1 MIPELVDIGAKRR
14 VLPLGRYSCSLDDI
28 RERYVPDGDEN
39 RSAIWSDLLTVIN
52 LVRETVG
59 CIAELW
65 IGGSFI
71 TSEENPHDIDVVFFF
86 KEDCIK
92 SVDSRGAFVLN
103 LLSRSYGPD
112 RRVSSYVDSYVII
125 VPPTEVENDA
135 KRGHTPLRGY
145 WDQFWSKTRF
155 EDEDERWLYPAA
167 GYLEV
172 MIDGYDD

>member
-28 RERYVPDGDEN
+28 RKRYVPDDDEN
-39 RSAIWSDLLTVIN
+39 RSAIWDGLITVVN
-52 LVRETVG
+52 LVKETIG
-59 CIAELW
+59 SIAELW

-86 KEDCIK
+86 KEDSIK

-103 LLSRSYGPD
+103 LLSGSYGPD
-112 RRVSSYVDSYVII
+112 RRVSSYVDSYMII
-125 VPPTEVENDA
+125 VPPTEIENDA
-135 KRGHTPLRGY
+135 KRGYTPLRGY

>member
-1 MIPELVDIGAKRR
+1 MDIGAKRR

-28 RERYVPDGDEN
+28 RKRYVPDDDEN
-39 RSAIWSDLLTVIN
+39 RSAIWDGLITVVN
-52 LVRETVG
+52 LVKETIG
-59 CIAELW
+59 SIAELW

-86 KEDCIK
+86 KEDRIK
-92 SVDSRGAFVLN
+92 SVDSRGAFLLN
-103 LLSRSYGPD
+103 LLSGRYGSD
-112 RRVSSYVDSYVII
+112 LRISSYVDSYMIV
-125 VPPTEVENDA
+125 VPPTEFENDT
-135 KRGHTPLRGY
+135 KQGYTPWRGY

-155 EDEDERWLYPAA
+155 EDDDNRWLYPAA

>member
-28 RERYVPDGDEN
+28 RERYVPDDDEN
-39 RSAIWSDLLTVIN
+39 RSAIWDGLLTVVS
-52 LVRETVG
+52 LVKETVG
-59 CIAELW
+59 SIAKLW

-86 KEDCIK
+86 KEDRIK
-92 SVDSRGAFVLN
+92 SVDSRGAFLLN
-103 LLSRSYGPD
+103 LLSGRFGSD
-112 RRVSSYVDSYVII
+112 LRISSYVDSYMIV
-125 VPPTEVENDA
+125 VPPTEFENDT
-135 KRGHTPLRGY
+135 KRGYTPWRGY

-155 EDEDERWLYPAA
+155 EDDDKRWLYPAA

>member
-28 RERYVPDGDEN
+28 RKRYVPDDDEN
-39 RSAIWSDLLTVIN
+39 RSAIWDGLLTVVN
-52 LVRETVG
+52 LVKETIG
-59 CIAELW
+59 SIAELW

-71 TSEENPHDIDVVFFF
+71 ASEENPHDIDVVFFF
-86 KEDCIK
+86 KEDRIK
-92 SVDSRGAFVLN
+92 SVDSRGAFLLN
-103 LLSRSYGPD
+103 LLSGRYGSD
-112 RRVSSYVDSYVII
+112 LRISSYVDSYMIV
-125 VPPTEVENDA
+125 VPPTEFENDT
-135 KRGHTPLRGY
+135 KQGYTPWRGY

-155 EDEDERWLYPAA
+155 EDDDKRWLYPAA

>member
-1 MIPELVDIGAKRR
+1 MDIGAKRR

-28 RERYVPDGDEN
+28 QERYVPDDDEN
-39 RSAIWSDLLTVIN
+39 RSAIWDGLLTVVN
-52 LVRETVG
+52 LVKETIG
-59 CIAELW
+59 SIAELW

-86 KEDCIK
+86 KEDRIK
-92 SVDSRGAFVLN
+92 SVDSRGAFLLN
-103 LLSRSYGPD
+103 LLSGRYGSD
-112 RRVSSYVDSYVII
+112 LRISSYVDSYMIV
-125 VPPTEVENDA
+125 VPPTEFENDT
-135 KRGHTPLRGY
+135 KQGYTPWRGY

-155 EDEDERWLYPAA
+155 EDDDKRWLYPAA

>member
-1 MIPELVDIGAKRR
+1 MDIGAKRR

-28 RERYVPDGDEN
+28 RERYVPDDDEN
-39 RSAIWSDLLTVIN
+39 RSAIWDGLLTVVS
-52 LVRETVG
+52 LVKETAG
-59 CIAELW
+59 SIAELW

-86 KEDCIK
+86 KEDRIK
-92 SVDSRGAFVLN
+92 SVDSRGAFLLN
-103 LLSRSYGPD
+103 LLSGRFGSD
-112 RRVSSYVDSYVII
+112 LRISSYVDSYMIV
-125 VPPTEVENDA
+125 VPPTEFENDT
-135 KRGHTPLRGY
+135 KRGYTPWRGY

-155 EDEDERWLYPAA
+155 EDDDKRWLYPAA

>member
-28 RERYVPDGDEN
+28 RERYVPDDDEN
-39 RSAIWSDLLTVIN
+39 RSAIWDGLLTVVN
-52 LVRETVG
+52 LVKETVG
-59 CIAELW
+59 SVAELW

-71 TSEENPHDIDVVFFF
+71 TSEESPHDIDVVFFF
-86 KEDCIK
+86 KEDRIK
-92 SVDSRGAFVLN
+92 SVDSRGAFLLK
-103 LLSRSYGPD
+103 LLSGSYGPD
-112 RRVSSYVDSYVII
+112 SRINRYVDSYMMV
-125 VPPTEVENDA
+125 VPPTEFENDA
-135 KRGHTPLRGY
+135 SRGYTPWRGY

-155 EDEDERWLYPAA
+155 EDDDNRWLYPAA

>member
-1 MIPELVDIGAKRR
+1 MDIGAKRR

-28 RERYVPDGDEN
+28 RERYVPDDDEN
-39 RSAIWSDLLTVIN
+39 RSAIWDGLLTVVN
-52 LVRETVG
+52 LVKETIGSV
-59 CIAELW
+59 AELW

-86 KEDCIK
+86 KEDRIQ
-92 SVDSRGAFVLN
+92 SVDSRGAFLLN
-103 LLSRSYGPD
+103 LLSGRYGSD
-112 RRVSSYVDSYVII
+112 LRISSYVDSYMIV
-125 VPPTEVENDA
+125 VPPTEFENDT
-135 KRGHTPLRGY
+135 KRGYTPWRGY

-155 EDEDERWLYPAA
+155 EDDDKRWLYPAA

>member
-1 MIPELVDIGAKRR
+1 MDIGATRR

-28 RERYVPDGDEN
+28 RERYVPDDDEN
-39 RSAIWSDLLTVIN
+39 RSAIWDGLLTVVS
-52 LVRETVG
+52 LVKETVG
-59 CIAELW
+59 SIAELW

-86 KEDCIK
+86 KEDRIK
-92 SVDSRGAFVLN
+92 SVDSRGAFLLN
-103 LLSRSYGPD
+103 LLSGRFGSD
-112 RRVSSYVDSYVII
+112 LRISSYVDSYMIV
-125 VPPTEVENDA
+125 VPPTEFENDT
-135 KRGHTPLRGY
+135 KRGYTPWRGY

-155 EDEDERWLYPAA
+155 EDDDKRWLYPAA

>member
-14 VLPLGRYSCSLDDI
+14 VLPLGRYSCSFDDI
-28 RERYVPDGDEN
+28 RERYVPDDDEN
-39 RSAIWSDLLTVIN
+39 RSAIWEGLLTVVN
-52 LVRETVG
+52 LVRGTVG
-59 CIAELW
+59 SIAELW

-86 KEDCIK
+86 KEECIK
-92 SVDSRGAFVLN
+92 SVDNRGAFLLN
-103 LLSRSYGPD
+103 LLSGRYGHD
-112 RRVSSYVDSYVII
+112 RRLNSYVDSYMMV
-125 VPPTEVENDA
+125 VPPTEFENDA
-135 KRGHTPLRGY
+135 SRGYTPWRGY

-155 EDEDERWLYPAA
+155 EDDDKRWLYPAA

>member
-14 VLPLGRYSCSLDDI
+14 VLPLGRYSCSLDEI
-28 RERYVPDGDEN
+28 RNGYVPDGDEN
-39 RSAIWSDLLTVIN
+39 RSAIWDGLLTVVN
-52 LVRETVG
+52 LVKETIG
-59 CIAELW
+59 SIAELW

-86 KEDCIK
+86 KEDRIK
-92 SVDSRGAFVLN
+92 SVDSRGAFLLN
-103 LLSRSYGPD
+103 LLSGRYGSD
-112 RRVSSYVDSYVII
+112 LRISSYADSYMIV
-125 VPPTEVENDA
+125 VPPTKFENDT
-135 KRGHTPLRGY
+135 KQGYTPWRGY

-155 EDEDERWLYPAA
+155 EDDDKRWLYPAA

>member
-28 RERYVPDGDEN
+28 RIRYVPDDDEN
-39 RSAIWSDLLTVIN
+39 RSAIWDGLLTVVN
-52 LVRETVG
+52 LVKETIG
-59 CIAELW
+59 SIAELW

-86 KEDCIK
+86 KEDRIK
-92 SVDSRGAFVLN
+92 SVDSRGAFLLN
-103 LLSRSYGPD
+103 LLSGRYGSD
-112 RRVSSYVDSYVII
+112 LRISSYVDSYMIV
-125 VPPTEVENDA
+125 VPPTEFENDT
-135 KRGHTPLRGY
+135 KQGYTPWRGY

-155 EDEDERWLYPAA
+155 EDDDKRWLYPAA

>member
-28 RERYVPDGDEN
+28 RERYVPDDDEN
-39 RSAIWSDLLTVIN
+39 RSAIWDGLLTVVS
-52 LVRETVG
+52 LVKETIGSV
-59 CIAELW
+59 AELW

-86 KEDCIK
+86 KEDRIK
-92 SVDSRGAFVLN
+92 SVDSRGAFLLN
-103 LLSRSYGPD
+103 LLSGRYGSD
-112 RRVSSYVDSYVII
+112 LRISSYVDSYMIV
-125 VPPTEVENDA
+125 VPPTEFENDT
-135 KRGHTPLRGY
+135 KRGYTPWRGY

-155 EDEDERWLYPAA
+155 EDDDKRWLYPAA
-167 GYLEV
+167 GCLEV

>member
-14 VLPLGRYSCSLDDI
+14 VLPLGRYSCSLDEI
-28 RERYVPDGDEN
+28 RKRYVPDGDEN
-39 RSAIWSDLLTVIN
+39 RSAIWDGLFTVVN
-52 LVRETVG
+52 LVKETIG
-59 CIAELW
+59 SIAELW

-86 KEDCIK
+86 KEDRIK
-92 SVDSRGAFVLN
+92 SVDSRGAFLLN
-103 LLSRSYGPD
+103 LLSGRYGSD
-112 RRVSSYVDSYVII
+112 LRISSYVDSYMIV
-125 VPPTEVENDA
+125 VPPTEFENDT
-135 KRGHTPLRGY
+135 KQGYTPWRGY

-155 EDEDERWLYPAA
+155 EDDDKRWLYPAA

>member
-28 RERYVPDGDEN
+28 RERYVPDDDEN
-39 RSAIWSDLLTVIN
+39 RAAIWDGLLTVVN
-52 LVRETVG
+52 LVKESVG
-59 CIAELW
+59 SIAELW

-71 TSEENPHDIDVVFFF
+71 TSEESPHDIDVVFFF
-86 KEDCIK
+86 KEECLK
-92 SVDSRGAFVLN
+92 SVDSRGAFLLN
-103 LLSRSYGPD
+103 LLSGSYGPD
-112 RRVSSYVDSYVII
+112 RKVNNFVDSYMMV
-125 VPPTEVENDA
+125 VPPTEFENDTD
-135 KRGHTPLRGY
+135 RGYTPWRGY

-155 EDEDERWLYPAA
+155 ENDDERWLYPAA

>member
-28 RERYVPDGDEN
+28 RKRYVPDDDEN
-39 RSAIWSDLLTVIN
+39 RSAIWDGLLTVVN
-52 LVRETVG
+52 LVKETIG
-59 CIAELW
+59 SIAELW

-71 TSEENPHDIDVVFFF
+71 TSEENPQDIDVVFFF
-86 KEDCIK
+86 KEDRIK
-92 SVDSRGAFVLN
+92 SVDSRGAFLLN
-103 LLSRSYGPD
+103 LLSGRYGSD
-112 RRVSSYVDSYVII
+112 LRISSYVDSYMIV
-125 VPPTEVENDA
+125 VPPTEFENDT
-135 KRGHTPLRGY
+135 KQGYTPWRGY

-155 EDEDERWLYPAA
+155 EDDDKRWLYPAA

>member
-28 RERYVPDGDEN
+28 RKRYVPDDDEN
-39 RSAIWSDLLTVIN
+39 RSAIWDGLLTVVN
-52 LVRETVG
+52 LVKDTIG
-59 CIAELW
+59 SIAELW

-86 KEDCIK
+86 KEDHIK
-92 SVDSRGAFVLN
+92 SVDSRGAFLLN
-103 LLSRSYGPD
+103 LLSGRYGSD
-112 RRVSSYVDSYVII
+112 LRISSYVDSYMIV
-125 VPPTEVENDA
+125 VPPTEFENDT
-135 KRGHTPLRGY
+135 KQGYTPWRGY

-155 EDEDERWLYPAA
+155 EDDDNRWLYPAA

-172 MIDGYDD
+172 MIDGYND

>member
-1 MIPELVDIGAKRR
+1 MIPELVDIGAKRS

-28 RERYVPDGDEN
+28 RKRYVPDDDEN
-39 RSAIWSDLLTVIN
+39 RSAIWDGLIAVVN
-52 LVRETVG
+52 LVKETIG
-59 CIAELW
+59 SIAELW

-86 KEDCIK
+86 KEDRIK
-92 SVDSRGAFVLN
+92 SVDSRGAFLLN
-103 LLSRSYGPD
+103 LLSGRYGSD
-112 RRVSSYVDSYVII
+112 LRISSYVDSYMIV
-125 VPPTEVENDA
+125 VPPTEFENDT
-135 KRGHTPLRGY
+135 KQGYTPWRGY

-155 EDEDERWLYPAA
+155 EDDDNRWLYPAA

>member
-1 MIPELVDIGAKRR
+1 MDIGAKRR

-28 RERYVPDGDEN
+28 RERYVPDDDEN
-39 RSAIWSDLLTVIN
+39 RSAIWDGLLTVVS
-52 LVRETVG
+52 LVKETVG
-59 CIAELW
+59 SIAELW

-86 KEDCIK
+86 KEDRIK
-92 SVDSRGAFVLN
+92 SVDSRGAFLLN
-103 LLSRSYGPD
+103 LLSGRFGSD
-112 RRVSSYVDSYVII
+112 LRISSYVDSYMIV
-125 VPPTEVENDA
+125 VPPTEFENDT
-135 KRGHTPLRGY
+135 KRGYTPWRGY

-155 EDEDERWLYPAA
+155 EDDDKRWLYPAA

>member
-1 MIPELVDIGAKRR
+1 MDIGAKRR

-39 RSAIWSDLLTVIN
+39 RSAIWDGLLTVVN
-52 LVRETVG
+52 LVKETVG
-59 CIAELW
+59 SIAELW

-71 TSEENPHDIDVVFFF
+71 TSEEIPHDIDVVFFF
-86 KEDCIK
+86 KEECLK
-92 SVDSRGAFVLN
+92 SVDSRGAFLLN
-103 LLSRSYGPD
+103 RLSGSYGPD
-112 RRVSSYVDSYVII
+112 RKVNNLVDSYMMV
-125 VPPTEVENDA
+125 VPPTEFENDA
-135 KRGHTPLRGY
+135 DRGYTPWRGY

-155 EDEDERWLYPAA
+155 ENDDERWLYPSA

>member
-28 RERYVPDGDEN
+28 RKRYVPDDDEN
-39 RSAIWSDLLTVIN
+39 RFAIWDGLLTVVN
-52 LVRETVG
+52 LVKETIG
-59 CIAELW
+59 SIAELW

-86 KEDCIK
+86 KEDRIK
-92 SVDSRGAFVLN
+92 SVDSRGAFLLN
-103 LLSRSYGPD
+103 LLSGRYGSD
-112 RRVSSYVDSYVII
+112 LRISSYVDSYMIV
-125 VPPTEVENDA
+125 VPPTEFENDT
-135 KRGHTPLRGY
+135 KQGYTPWRGY

-155 EDEDERWLYPAA
+155 EDDDKRWLYPAA

>member
-1 MIPELVDIGAKRR
+1 MDIGAKRR

-28 RERYVPDGDEN
+28 RERYVPDDDEN
-39 RSAIWSDLLTVIN
+39 RSAIWDGLLTVVS
-52 LVRETVG
+52 LVKETIGSV
-59 CIAELW
+59 AELW

-86 KEDCIK
+86 KEDRIK
-92 SVDSRGAFVLN
+92 SVDSRGAFLLN
-103 LLSRSYGPD
+103 LLSGRYGSD
-112 RRVSSYVDSYVII
+112 LRISSFVDSYMIV
-125 VPPTEVENDA
+125 VPPTEFENDT
-135 KRGHTPLRGY
+135 KRGYTPWRGY

-155 EDEDERWLYPAA
+155 EDDDKRWLYPAA

>member
-28 RERYVPDGDEN
+28 RKRYVPDDDEN
-39 RSAIWSDLLTVIN
+39 RSAIWDGLITVVN
-52 LVRETVG
+52 LVKETIG
-59 CIAELW
+59 SIAELW

-86 KEDCIK
+86 KEDRIK
-92 SVDSRGAFVLN
+92 SVDSRGAFLLN
-103 LLSRSYGPD
+103 LLSGRYGSD
-112 RRVSSYVDSYVII
+112 LRISSYVDSYMIV
-125 VPPTEVENDA
+125 VPPTEFENDT
-135 KRGHTPLRGY
+135 KQGYTPWRGY

-155 EDEDERWLYPAA
+155 EDDDNRWLYPAA

>member
-28 RERYVPDGDEN
+28 RKRYVPDDDEN
-39 RSAIWSDLLTVIN
+39 RSAIWDGLITVVN
-52 LVRETVG
+52 LVKEAIG
-59 CIAELW
+59 SIAELW

-86 KEDCIK
+86 KEDRIK
-92 SVDSRGAFVLN
+92 SVDSRGAFLLN
-103 LLSRSYGPD
+103 LLSGRYGSD
-112 RRVSSYVDSYVII
+112 LRISSYVDSYMIV
-125 VPPTEVENDA
+125 VPPTEFENDT
-135 KRGHTPLRGY
+135 KQGYTPWRGY

-155 EDEDERWLYPAA
+155 EDDDNRWLYPSA

>member
-39 RSAIWSDLLTVIN
+39 RSAIWDGLLTVVN
-52 LVRETVG
+52 LVKETVG
-59 CIAELW
+59 SIAELW

-71 TSEENPHDIDVVFFF
+71 TSEEIPHDIDVVFFF
-86 KEDCIK
+86 KEECLK
-92 SVDSRGAFVLN
+92 TVDSRGAFLLN
-103 LLSRSYGPD
+103 RLSGSYGPD
-112 RRVSSYVDSYVII
+112 RKVNNLVDSYMMV
-125 VPPTEVENDA
+125 VPPTEFENDT
-135 KRGHTPLRGY
+135 KRGCTPWRGY

-155 EDEDERWLYPAA
+155 EDDDKRWLYPAA